1 MFANRLLSVAS
12 GRVAAPVRR
21 ACQPVRPAELAHWER
36 AYIGVPIDIA
46 AKLLVLGIVL
56 SFTVRA
62 MTHEGYDGVDHNNN
76 KWHAVH
82 EGQLAQP

>member
-1 MFANRLLSVAS
+1 MFANNRLLSIAS
-12 GRVAAPVRR
+12 GRVAALAPRVR
-21 ACQPVRPAELAHWER
+21 QPVKPAELAHWHR

-56 SFTVRA
+56 SFAVRA
-62 MTHEGYDGVDHNNN
+62 MTHEGYNSVGH

-82 EGQLAQP
+82 GGQLTQP

>member
-21 ACQPVRPAELAHWER
+21 MRQAAQPTELAHWER

-56 SFTVRA
+56 SFAVRA
-62 MTHEGYDGVDHNNN
+62 TIHQGYDGVGHN

-82 EGQLAQP
+82 QGQLTQP